1 MTLVVCP
8 NLAIDRVLAATDVR
22 PGTTMRCRALFQ
34 QAGSKGANVARALGL
49 LGGGALLTGFAAG
62 HAGRLFADLAA
73 GEGLE
78 VDLVAG
84 VGEVRVSTVVLAD
97 DGRVTRLYE
106 YGPRIGPAEERALTH
121 AVAAHHAAAGEWA
134 LVTGAAPP
142 GAAAGLYA
150 GLVGTLHAGGY
161 HVMVDATEVQL
172 AGALAAGPDFVKVNL
187 DEACTA
193 VGGPNADCMDASRA
207 PGGERRAE
215 ALELSRRLVAA
226 GAASALVTAG
236 AAGAAGLAGAESL
249 AGGDARRVAGS
260 TAVAGAGGA
269 YGTWTGAGATARSAG
284 NVEWWV
290 HAAPVTVVNPVGS
303 GDCFAAALL
312 LGAERDMPTAA
323 ALALAAGA
331 AGANAMTAR
340 TGHFDAAVAR
350 ELAGR
355 ASVGTPGS

>member
-8 NLAIDRVLAATDVR
+8 NLAIDRVLAATAVR
-22 PGTTMRCRALFQ
+22 PGATMRCRALFQ
-34 QAGSKGANVARALGL
+34 QAGGKGANVARALGL

-121 AVAAHHAAAGEWA
+121 AVAAHHAAPGEWA

-150 GLVGTLHAGGY
+150 GLVSTLHAGGY
-161 HVMVDATEVQL
+161 HVMVDATEAQL

-193 VGGPNADCMDASRA
+193 VGGPNADCVDASRA
-207 PGGERRAE
+207 PGDERRAE

-236 AAGAAGLAGAESL
+236 AAGAAGLAGNA
-249 AGGDARRVAGS
+249 
-260 TAVAGAGGA
+260 
-269 YGTWTGAGATARSAG
+269 
-284 NVEWWV
+284 EWWV
-290 HAAPVTVVNPVGS
+290 HAASVTVVNPVGS

-312 LGAERDMPTAA
+312 LGAERGLPTAA

-331 AGANAMTAR
+331 AAANAGTAR

-350 ELAGR
+350 ELARR
-355 ASVGTPGS
+355 ASVGPPGS

>member
-8 NLAIDRVLAATDVR
+8 NLAIDRVLAAAAVR
-22 PGTTMRCRALFQ
+22 PGATMRCRALFQ
-34 QAGSKGANVARALGL
+34 QAGSKGANVARALGV

-78 VDLVAG
+78 VDLVPG

-161 HVMVDATEVQL
+161 HVMVDATEAQL
-172 AGALAAGPDFVKVNL
+172 AGTLAAGPDFVKVNL

-193 VGGPNADCMDASRA
+193 VGGPYAHCVDVSGAPAD
-207 PGGERRAE
+207 EQRAE

-236 AAGAAGLAGAESL
+236 AAGAAG
-249 AGGDARRVAGS
+249 VAGN
-260 TAVAGAGGA
+260 A
-269 YGTWTGAGATARSAG
+269 
-284 NVEWWV
+284 EWWV
-290 HAAPVTVVNPVGS
+290 HAVPVTVVNPVGS

-312 LGAERDMPTAA
+312 LGAERGLTTAA

-331 AGANAMTAR
+331 AAANAMTAR

-350 ELAGR
+350 EMAGR
-355 ASVGTPGS
+355 ASVGPPGS

>member
-8 NLAIDRVLAATDVR
+8 NLAIDRVLAATAVR
-22 PGTTMRCRALFQ
+22 PGATMRCRALFQ
-34 QAGSKGANVARALGL
+34 QAGGKGANVARALGL

-78 VDLVAG
+78 VDLVPG

-121 AVAAHHAAAGEWA
+121 AVAAHHAAPGEWA

-161 HVMVDATEVQL
+161 HVMVDATEAQL

-193 VGGPNADCMDASRA
+193 VGGPNADCVDASRA

-236 AAGAAGLAGAESL
+236 AAGAAGLAGNA
-249 AGGDARRVAGS
+249 
-260 TAVAGAGGA
+260 
-269 YGTWTGAGATARSAG
+269 
-284 NVEWWV
+284 EWWV

-312 LGAERDMPTAA
+312 LSAERGLPTAA

-331 AGANAMTAR
+331 AAANAMTAR

-355 ASVGTPGS
+355 ASVGPPGS

>member
-8 NLAIDRVLAATDVR
+8 NLAIDRVLAATAVR
-22 PGTTMRCRALFQ
+22 PGATMRCRALFQ

-78 VDLVAG
+78 VDLVPG

-121 AVAAHHAAAGEWA
+121 AVAAHHAAPGEWA
-134 LVTGAAPP
+134 LVTGAVPP

-161 HVMVDATEVQL
+161 HVMVDATEAQL

-193 VGGPNADCMDASRA
+193 VGGPNADCVDASRA
-207 PGGERRAE
+207 PAYEQRAE

-226 GAASALVTAG
+226 GAANALVTAG
-236 AAGAAGLAGAESL
+236 AAGAAGLAAN
-249 AGGDARRVAGS
+249 A
-260 TAVAGAGGA
+260 
-269 YGTWTGAGATARSAG
+269 
-284 NVEWWV
+284 EWWV
-290 HAAPVTVVNPVGS
+290 HAAPVSVVNPVGS

-312 LGAERDMPTAA
+312 LGAERGLPTAA

-331 AGANAMTAR
+331 AAANAMTAR
-340 TGHFDAAVAR
+340 TGHFDVAVAR
-350 ELAGR
+350 EMAGR
-355 ASVGTPGS
+355 ASVGPPGS

>member
-8 NLAIDRVLAATDVR
+8 NLAIDRVLAATAVR
-22 PGTTMRCRALFQ
+22 PGATMRCRALFQ

-78 VDLVAG
+78 VDLVPG

-121 AVAAHHAAAGEWA
+121 AVAAHHAAPGEWA

-161 HVMVDATEVQL
+161 HVMVDATEAQL

-193 VGGPNADCMDASRA
+193 VGGPYAHCVDVSRA
-207 PGGERRAE
+207 PADEQRAE
-215 ALELSRRLVAA
+215 ALELSRRLVAG

-236 AAGAAGLAGAESL
+236 AAGAAGLAGNA
-249 AGGDARRVAGS
+249 
-260 TAVAGAGGA
+260 
-269 YGTWTGAGATARSAG
+269 
-284 NVEWWV
+284 EWWV
-290 HAAPVTVVNPVGS
+290 HAVPVTVVNPVGS

-312 LGAERDMPTAA
+312 LGAERGLLTAA

-331 AGANAMTAR
+331 AAANAMTAR

-355 ASVGTPGS
+355 ASVGPPGS

>member
-8 NLAIDRVLAATDVR
+8 NLAIDRVLAAAAVR
-22 PGTTMRCRALFQ
+22 PGATMRCRALFQ
-34 QAGSKGANVARALGL
+34 QAGSKGANVARALGV

-78 VDLVAG
+78 VDLVPG

-161 HVMVDATEVQL
+161 HVMVDATEAQL
-172 AGALAAGPDFVKVNL
+172 AGTLAAGPDFVKVNL

-193 VGGPNADCMDASRA
+193 VGGPYAHCVDVSRA
-207 PGGERRAE
+207 PADEQRAE
-215 ALELSRRLVAA
+215 ALELSRRLVAG

-236 AAGAAGLAGAESL
+236 AAGAAGLAGNA
-249 AGGDARRVAGS
+249 
-260 TAVAGAGGA
+260 
-269 YGTWTGAGATARSAG
+269 
-284 NVEWWV
+284 EWWV
-290 HAAPVTVVNPVGS
+290 HAEPVTVVNPVGS

-312 LGAERDMPTAA
+312 LGAERGLPTAA

-331 AGANAMTAR
+331 AAANAMTAR

-355 ASVGTPGS
+355 ASVGPPGS

>member
-8 NLAIDRVLAATDVR
+8 NLAIDRVLAATAVR
-22 PGTTMRCRALFQ
+22 PGATMRCRALFQ
-34 QAGSKGANVARALGL
+34 QAGGKGANVARALGL

-78 VDLVAG
+78 VDLVPG

-121 AVAAHHAAAGEWA
+121 AVAAHHAAPGEWA

-150 GLVGTLHAGGY
+150 GLVSTLHAGGY
-161 HVMVDATEVQL
+161 HVMVDATEAQL

-193 VGGPNADCMDASRA
+193 VGGPNADCVDASRA
-207 PGGERRAE
+207 PGDERRAE

-236 AAGAAGLAGAESL
+236 AAGAAGLAGNA
-249 AGGDARRVAGS
+249 
-260 TAVAGAGGA
+260 
-269 YGTWTGAGATARSAG
+269 
-284 NVEWWV
+284 EWWV
-290 HAAPVTVVNPVGS
+290 HAASVTVVNPVGS

-312 LGAERDMPTAA
+312 LGAERGLPTAA

-331 AGANAMTAR
+331 AAANAGTAR

-355 ASVGTPGS
+355 ASVGPPGS

>member
-8 NLAIDRVLAATDVR
+8 NLAIDRVLAATAVR
-22 PGTTMRCRALFQ
+22 PGATMRCRALFQ
-34 QAGSKGANVARALGL
+34 QAGGKGANVARALGL

-121 AVAAHHAAAGEWA
+121 AVAAHHAAPGEWA

-150 GLVGTLHAGGY
+150 GLVSTLHAGGY
-161 HVMVDATEVQL
+161 HVMVDATEAQL

-193 VGGPNADCMDASRA
+193 VGGPNADCVDASRA
-207 PGGERRAE
+207 PGDERRAE

-236 AAGAAGLAGAESL
+236 AAGAAGLAGNA
-249 AGGDARRVAGS
+249 
-260 TAVAGAGGA
+260 
-269 YGTWTGAGATARSAG
+269 
-284 NVEWWV
+284 EWWV
-290 HAAPVTVVNPVGS
+290 HAASVTVVNPVGS

-312 LGAERDMPTAA
+312 LGAERGLPTAA

-331 AGANAMTAR
+331 AAANAGTAR

-355 ASVGTPGS
+355 ASVGPPGS

>member
-1 MTLVVCP
+1 
-8 NLAIDRVLAATDVR
+8 
-22 PGTTMRCRALFQ
+22 
-34 QAGSKGANVARALGL
+34 
-49 LGGGALLTGFAAG
+49 
-62 HAGRLFADLAA
+62 
-73 GEGLE
+73 
-78 VDLVAG
+78 
-84 VGEVRVSTVVLAD
+84 VSTVVLAD

-161 HVMVDATEVQL
+161 HVMVDATEAQL

-193 VGGPNADCMDASRA
+193 VGGPNADCVDASPA
-207 PGGERRAE
+207 PGDERRAE

-236 AAGAAGLAGAESL
+236 AAGAAGLAGNA
-249 AGGDARRVAGS
+249 
-260 TAVAGAGGA
+260 
-269 YGTWTGAGATARSAG
+269 
-284 NVEWWV
+284 EWWV
-290 HAAPVTVVNPVGS
+290 HAASVTVVNPVGS

-312 LGAERDMPTAA
+312 LGAERGLPTAA

-331 AGANAMTAR
+331 AAANAGTAR

-355 ASVGTPGS
+355 ASVGPPGS

>member
-8 NLAIDRVLAATDVR
+8 NLAIDRVLAAAAVR
-22 PGTTMRCRALFQ
+22 PGATMRCRALFQ

-78 VDLVAG
+78 VDLVPG

-97 DGRVTRLYE
+97 DGSVTRLYE

-121 AVAAHHAAAGEWA
+121 AVAAHHAAPGEWA

-142 GAAAGLYA
+142 GVAAGLYA

-161 HVMVDATEVQL
+161 HVMVDATEAQL

-193 VGGPNADCMDASRA
+193 VGGPYAHCVDVSRA
-207 PGGERRAE
+207 PADEQRAE
-215 ALELSRRLVAA
+215 ALELSRRLVAG

-236 AAGAAGLAGAESL
+236 AAGAAGLAG
-249 AGGDARRVAGS
+249 
-260 TAVAGAGGA
+260 
-269 YGTWTGAGATARSAG
+269 

-290 HAAPVTVVNPVGS
+290 HAEPVTVVNPVGS

-312 LGAERDMPTAA
+312 LGAERGLPTAA

-331 AGANAMTAR
+331 AAANAMTAR

-355 ASVGTPGS
+355 ASVGPPGS

>member
-8 NLAIDRVLAATDVR
+8 NLAIDRVLAATAVR
-22 PGTTMRCRALFQ
+22 PGATMRCRALFQ
-34 QAGSKGANVARALGL
+34 QAGGKGANVARALGL

-121 AVAAHHAAAGEWA
+121 AVAAHHAAPGEWA

-150 GLVGTLHAGGY
+150 GLVSTLHAGGY
-161 HVMVDATEVQL
+161 HVMVDATEAQL

-193 VGGPNADCMDASRA
+193 VGGPNADCVDGSRA
-207 PGGERRAE
+207 PGDERRAE

-236 AAGAAGLAGAESL
+236 AAGAAGLAGNA
-249 AGGDARRVAGS
+249 
-260 TAVAGAGGA
+260 
-269 YGTWTGAGATARSAG
+269 
-284 NVEWWV
+284 EWWV
-290 HAAPVTVVNPVGS
+290 HAASVTVVNPVGS

-312 LGAERDMPTAA
+312 LGAERGLPTAA

-331 AGANAMTAR
+331 AAANAGTAR

-350 ELAGR
+350 ELARR
-355 ASVGTPGS
+355 ASVGPPGS

>member
-8 NLAIDRVLAATDVR
+8 NLAIDRVLAATAVR
-22 PGTTMRCRALFQ
+22 PGATMRCRALFQ
-34 QAGSKGANVARALGL
+34 QAGGKGANVARALGL

-97 DGRVTRLYE
+97 DDRVTRLYE

-121 AVAAHHAAAGEWA
+121 AVAAHHAAPGEWA

-150 GLVGTLHAGGY
+150 GLVSTLHAGGY
-161 HVMVDATEVQL
+161 HVMVDATEAQL

-193 VGGPNADCMDASRA
+193 VGGPNADCVDASRA
-207 PGGERRAE
+207 PGDERRAE

-236 AAGAAGLAGAESL
+236 AAGAAGLAGNA
-249 AGGDARRVAGS
+249 
-260 TAVAGAGGA
+260 
-269 YGTWTGAGATARSAG
+269 
-284 NVEWWV
+284 EWWV
-290 HAAPVTVVNPVGS
+290 HAASVTVVNPVGS

-312 LGAERDMPTAA
+312 LGAERGLPTAA

-331 AGANAMTAR
+331 AAANAGTAR

-350 ELAGR
+350 ELARR
-355 ASVGTPGS
+355 ASVGPPGS

>member
-8 NLAIDRVLAATDVR
+8 NLAIDRVLAATAVR
-22 PGTTMRCRALFQ
+22 PGATMRCRALFQ
-34 QAGSKGANVARALGL
+34 Q
-49 LGGGALLTGFAAG
+49 
-62 HAGRLFADLAA
+62 AA

-97 DGRVTRLYE
+97 DDRVTRLYE

-121 AVAAHHAAAGEWA
+121 AVAAHHAAPGEWA

-150 GLVGTLHAGGY
+150 GLVSTLHAGGY
-161 HVMVDATEVQL
+161 HVMVDATEAQL

-193 VGGPNADCMDASRA
+193 VGGPNADCMEASRA

-236 AAGAAGLAGAESL
+236 AAGAAGLAGNA
-249 AGGDARRVAGS
+249 
-260 TAVAGAGGA
+260 
-269 YGTWTGAGATARSAG
+269 
-284 NVEWWV
+284 EWWV
-290 HAAPVTVVNPVGS
+290 HAASVTVVNPVGS
-303 GDCFAAALL
+303 GDCFAAAL
-312 LGAERDMPTAA
+312 GAPQQRGLPTAA
-323 ALALAAGA
+323 APAASARA
-331 AGANAMTAR
+331 AANAGTAR

-350 ELAGR
+350 ELARR
-355 ASVGTPGS
+355 ASVGPP

>member
-8 NLAIDRVLAATDVR
+8 NLAIDRVLAAAAVR
-22 PGTTMRCRALFQ
+22 PGATMRCRALFQ
-34 QAGSKGANVARALGL
+34 QAGSKGANVARALGV

-78 VDLVAG
+78 VDLVPG

-97 DGRVTRLYE
+97 DGSVTRLYE
-106 YGPRIGPAEERALTH
+106 YGPHIGQAEERALTH
-121 AVAAHHAAAGEWA
+121 AVAAHHAAPGEWA

-142 GAAAGLYA
+142 SAAAGLYA

-161 HVMVDATEVQL
+161 HVMVDATEAQL

-193 VGGPNADCMDASRA
+193 VGGPYAHCVDVSRA
-207 PGGERRAE
+207 PADEQRAE
-215 ALELSRRLVAA
+215 ALELSRRLVAG

-236 AAGAAGLAGAESL
+236 AAGAAGLAGNA
-249 AGGDARRVAGS
+249 
-260 TAVAGAGGA
+260 
-269 YGTWTGAGATARSAG
+269 
-284 NVEWWV
+284 EWWV
-290 HAAPVTVVNPVGS
+290 HAVPVTVVNPVGS

-312 LGAERDMPTAA
+312 LGAERGLLTAA

-331 AGANAMTAR
+331 AAANAMTAR

-355 ASVGTPGS
+355 ASVGPPGS

>member
-8 NLAIDRVLAATDVR
+8 NLAIDRVLAATAVR
-22 PGTTMRCRALFQ
+22 PGATMRCRALFQ
-34 QAGSKGANVARALGL
+34 QAGGKGANVARALGL

-121 AVAAHHAAAGEWA
+121 AVAAHHAAPGEWA

-150 GLVGTLHAGGY
+150 GLVSTLHAGGY
-161 HVMVDATEVQL
+161 HVMVDATEAHL

-193 VGGPNADCMDASRA
+193 VGGPNADCVDASRA
-207 PGGERRAE
+207 PGDERRAE

-236 AAGAAGLAGAESL
+236 AAGAAGLAGNA
-249 AGGDARRVAGS
+249 
-260 TAVAGAGGA
+260 
-269 YGTWTGAGATARSAG
+269 
-284 NVEWWV
+284 EWWV
-290 HAAPVTVVNPVGS
+290 HAASVTVVNPVGS

-312 LGAERDMPTAA
+312 LGAERGLPTAA

-331 AGANAMTAR
+331 AAANAGTAR

-355 ASVGTPGS
+355 ASVGPPGS

>member
-8 NLAIDRVLAATDVR
+8 NLAIDRVLAAAAVR
-22 PGTTMRCRALFQ
+22 PGATMRCRALFQ

-78 VDLVAG
+78 VDLVPG

-121 AVAAHHAAAGEWA
+121 AVSTHHAAPGEWA

-150 GLVGTLHAGGY
+150 GLVSTLHAGGY
-161 HVMVDATEVQL
+161 HVMVDATEAQL
-172 AGALAAGPDFVKVNL
+172 AGALVAGPDFVKVNL

-193 VGGPNADCMDASRA
+193 VGGPNADCVDASRA

-215 ALELSRRLVAA
+215 ALKLSRRLVAA

-236 AAGAAGLAGAESL
+236 AAGAAG
-249 AGGDARRVAGS
+249 VAGN
-260 TAVAGAGGA
+260 A
-269 YGTWTGAGATARSAG
+269 
-284 NVEWWV
+284 EWWV

-312 LGAERDMPTAA
+312 LSAERGLPTAA

-331 AGANAMTAR
+331 AAANAMTAR

-355 ASVGTPGS
+355 ASVGPPGS

>member
-1 MTLVVCP
+1 
-8 NLAIDRVLAATDVR
+8 
-22 PGTTMRCRALFQ
+22 MRCRALAQ
-34 QAGSKGANVARALGL
+34 QAGGKGANAVRCLGALGASGTL
-49 LGGGALLTGFAAG
+49 LGFAAG
-62 HAGRLFADLAA
+62 HTGALIAELARDEGLPVELLAA
-73 GEGLE
+73 PGE
-78 VDLVAG
+78 A
-84 VGEVRVSTVVLAD
+84 RVSTVVLAD

-121 AVAAHHAAAGEWA
+121 AVAAHHAAPGEWA

-142 GAAAGLYA
+142 GAAATLYA
-150 GLVGTLHAGGY
+150 GLVSTLHAGGY

-193 VGGPNADCMDASRA
+193 VGGPYAHCVDVSRA
-207 PGGERRAE
+207 PADEQRAE

-236 AAGAAGLAGAESL
+236 AAGAAGLAGNA
-249 AGGDARRVAGS
+249 
-260 TAVAGAGGA
+260 
-269 YGTWTGAGATARSAG
+269 
-284 NVEWWV
+284 EWWV
-290 HAAPVTVVNPVGS
+290 HAVPVTVVNPVGS

>member
-8 NLAIDRVLAATDVR
+8 NLAIDRVLAATAVR
-22 PGTTMRCRALFQ
+22 PGATMRCRALFQ

-49 LGGGALLTGFAAG
+49 LGGSALLTGFAAG

-78 VDLVAG
+78 VDLVPG
-84 VGEVRVSTVVLAD
+84 VGEVRMSTVVLED

-121 AVAAHHAAAGEWA
+121 AVAAHHAAPGEWA

-161 HVMVDATEVQL
+161 HVMVDATEAQL

-193 VGGPNADCMDASRA
+193 VGGPNADCVDASRA
-207 PGGERRAE
+207 PGDERRAE

-236 AAGAAGLAGAESL
+236 AAGAAGLAGNA
-249 AGGDARRVAGS
+249 
-260 TAVAGAGGA
+260 
-269 YGTWTGAGATARSAG
+269 
-284 NVEWWV
+284 EWWV
-290 HAAPVTVVNPVGS
+290 HAASVTVVNPVGS

-312 LGAERDMPTAA
+312 LGAERGLPTAA

-331 AGANAMTAR
+331 AAANAGTAR

-355 ASVGTPGS
+355 ASVGPPGS

>member
-8 NLAIDRVLAATDVR
+8 NLAIDRVLAAAAVR
-22 PGTTMRCRALFQ
+22 PGATMRCRALFQ

-78 VDLVAG
+78 VDLVPG

-121 AVAAHHAAAGEWA
+121 AVAAHHAAPGEWA
-134 LVTGAAPP
+134 LVTGAAAP

-150 GLVGTLHAGGY
+150 GLVGTLHASGY
-161 HVMVDATEVQL
+161 HVMVDATEAQL
-172 AGALAAGPDFVKVNL
+172 AGTLAAGPDFVKVNL

-193 VGGPNADCMDASRA
+193 VGGPYAHCVDVSRA
-207 PGGERRAE
+207 RADEQRAE
-215 ALELSRRLVAA
+215 ALELSRRLVAG

-236 AAGAAGLAGAESL
+236 AAGAAG
-249 AGGDARRVAGS
+249 VAGN
-260 TAVAGAGGA
+260 A
-269 YGTWTGAGATARSAG
+269 
-284 NVEWWV
+284 EWWV
-290 HAAPVTVVNPVGS
+290 HAEPVTVVNPVGS

-312 LGAERDMPTAA
+312 LGAERGLPTAA

-331 AGANAMTAR
+331 AAANAMTAR

-355 ASVGTPGS
+355 ASVGPPGS

>member
-8 NLAIDRVLAATDVR
+8 NLAIDRVLAATAVR
-22 PGTTMRCRALFQ
+22 PGATMRCRALFQ

-49 LGGGALLTGFAAG
+49 LGGSALLTGFAAG

-78 VDLVAG
+78 VDLVPG
-84 VGEVRVSTVVLAD
+84 VGEVRMSTVVLED

-121 AVAAHHAAAGEWA
+121 AVAAHHAAPGEWA

-161 HVMVDATEVQL
+161 HVMVDATEAQL

-193 VGGPNADCMDASRA
+193 VGGPYAHCVDVSRA
-207 PGGERRAE
+207 PADEQRAE

-226 GAASALVTAG
+226 GADSALVTAG

-249 AGGDARRVAGS
+249 AGGDDGRVAGS
-260 TAVAGAGGA
+260 TAAAGAGPA
-269 YGTWTGAGATARSAG
+269 ARSVG
-284 NVEWWV
+284 NAEWWV
-290 HAAPVTVVNPVGS
+290 HAAPVSVVNPVGS

-312 LGAERDMPTAA
+312 LGAERGLPTAA

-331 AGANAMTAR
+331 AAANAGTAR

-355 ASVGTPGS
+355 ASVGPPGS

>member
-8 NLAIDRVLAATDVR
+8 NLAIDRVLAATAVR
-22 PGTTMRCRALFQ
+22 PGATMRCRALFQ
-34 QAGSKGANVARALGL
+34 QAGSKGANVARALGV

-78 VDLVAG
+78 VDLVPG

-150 GLVGTLHAGGY
+150 GLVSTLHAGGY
-161 HVMVDATEVQL
+161 HVMVDATEAQL

-193 VGGPNADCMDASRA
+193 VGGPNADCVDASRA
-207 PGGERRAE
+207 PGDERRAE

-236 AAGAAGLAGAESL
+236 AAGAAGLAGNA
-249 AGGDARRVAGS
+249 
-260 TAVAGAGGA
+260 
-269 YGTWTGAGATARSAG
+269 
-284 NVEWWV
+284 EWWV
-290 HAAPVTVVNPVGS
+290 HTAPVSVVNPVGS

-312 LGAERDMPTAA
+312 LGAERGLPTAA

-331 AGANAMTAR
+331 AAANAGTAR

-350 ELAGR
+350 ELASR
-355 ASVGTPGS
+355 ASVGPPGS

>member
-1 MTLVVCP
+1 
-8 NLAIDRVLAATDVR
+8 
-22 PGTTMRCRALFQ
+22 
-34 QAGSKGANVARALGL
+34 
-49 LGGGALLTGFAAG
+49 
-62 HAGRLFADLAA
+62 
-73 GEGLE
+73 
-78 VDLVAG
+78 
-84 VGEVRVSTVVLAD
+84 VRVSTVVLAD

-121 AVAAHHAAAGEWA
+121 AVAAHHSAPGEWA

-150 GLVGTLHAGGY
+150 GLVSTLHAGGY
-161 HVMVDATEVQL
+161 HVMVDATEAQL

-193 VGGPNADCMDASRA
+193 VGGPNADCVDASRA

-215 ALELSRRLVAA
+215 ALKLSRRLVAA

-236 AAGAAGLAGAESL
+236 AAGAAG
-249 AGGDARRVAGS
+249 VAGN
-260 TAVAGAGGA
+260 A
-269 YGTWTGAGATARSAG
+269 
-284 NVEWWV
+284 EWWV

-312 LGAERDMPTAA
+312 LSAERGLPTAA

-331 AGANAMTAR
+331 AAANAMTAR

-355 ASVGTPGS
+355 ASVGPPGS

>member
-8 NLAIDRVLAATDVR
+8 NLAIDRVLAATAVR
-22 PGTTMRCRALFQ
+22 PGATMRCRALFQ

-78 VDLVAG
+78 VDLVPG

-121 AVAAHHAAAGEWA
+121 AVAAHHAAPGEWA

-150 GLVGTLHAGGY
+150 GLVSTLHAGGY
-161 HVMVDATEVQL
+161 HVMVDATEAQL

-193 VGGPNADCMDASRA
+193 VGGPNADCVDASRA
-207 PGGERRAE
+207 PGDERRAE

-236 AAGAAGLAGAESL
+236 AAGAAGLAGNA
-249 AGGDARRVAGS
+249 
-260 TAVAGAGGA
+260 
-269 YGTWTGAGATARSAG
+269 
-284 NVEWWV
+284 EWWV
-290 HAAPVTVVNPVGS
+290 HAASVTVVNPVGS

-312 LGAERDMPTAA
+312 LGAERGLPTAA

-331 AGANAMTAR
+331 AAANAMTAR

-355 ASVGTPGS
+355 ASVGPPGS

>member
-1 MTLVVCP
+1 MTLIVCP
-8 NLAIDRVLAATDVR
+8 NLAIDRGLAAPAVR

-78 VDLVAG
+78 VDLVPG
-84 VGEVRVSTVVLAD
+84 VGEARVSTVVLAD
-97 DGRVTRLYE
+97 DGSVTRLYE
-106 YGPRIGPAEERALTH
+106 YGPHIGQAEERALTH
-121 AVAAHHAAAGEWA
+121 AVAAHHAAPGEWA

-161 HVMVDATEVQL
+161 HVMVDATEAQL

-193 VGGPNADCMDASRA
+193 VGGPNAPCADASRA

-249 AGGDARRVAGS
+249 AGGDAGRVAGS
-260 TAVAGAGGA
+260 GGAAGAGPA
-269 YGTWTGAGATARSAG
+269 ARSAG

-312 LGAERDMPTAA
+312 LNAERGLPTAA

-331 AGANAMTAR
+331 AAANAMSAR

-355 ASVGTPGS
+355 VSVGPPGS

>member
-8 NLAIDRVLAATDVR
+8 NLAIDRVLAATAVR
-22 PGTTMRCRALFQ
+22 PGATMRCRALFQ
-34 QAGSKGANVARALGL
+34 QAGSKGANVTRALGL

-78 VDLVAG
+78 VDLVPG

-121 AVAAHHAAAGEWA
+121 AVAAHHAAPGEWA

-150 GLVGTLHAGGY
+150 GLVSTLHAGGY
-161 HVMVDATEVQL
+161 HVMVDATEAQL

-193 VGGPNADCMDASRA
+193 VGGPNADCVDASRA
-207 PGGERRAE
+207 PGDERRAE

-236 AAGAAGLAGAESL
+236 AAGAAGLAGNA
-249 AGGDARRVAGS
+249 
-260 TAVAGAGGA
+260 
-269 YGTWTGAGATARSAG
+269 
-284 NVEWWV
+284 EWWV
-290 HAAPVTVVNPVGS
+290 HAASVTVVNPVGS

-312 LGAERDMPTAA
+312 LGAERGLPTAA

-331 AGANAMTAR
+331 AAANAGTAR

-355 ASVGTPGS
+355 ASVGPPGS

>member
-8 NLAIDRVLAATDVR
+8 NLAIDRVLAATAVR
-22 PGTTMRCRALFQ
+22 PGATMRCRALFQ

-121 AVAAHHAAAGEWA
+121 AVAAHHAAPGEWA

-161 HVMVDATEVQL
+161 HVMVDATEAQL

-193 VGGPNADCMDASRA
+193 VGGPNADCVDASRA
-207 PGGERRAE
+207 PGDERRAE

-236 AAGAAGLAGAESL
+236 AAGAAGLAGNA
-249 AGGDARRVAGS
+249 
-260 TAVAGAGGA
+260 
-269 YGTWTGAGATARSAG
+269 
-284 NVEWWV
+284 EWWV
-290 HAAPVTVVNPVGS
+290 HAASVTVVNPVGS

-312 LGAERDMPTAA
+312 LGAERGLPTAA

-331 AGANAMTAR
+331 AAANAGTAR

-355 ASVGTPGS
+355 ASVGPPGS

>member
-8 NLAIDRVLAATDVR
+8 NLAIDRVLAAAAVR
-22 PGTTMRCRALFQ
+22 PGATMRCRALFQ

-78 VDLVAG
+78 VDLVPG
-84 VGEVRVSTVVLAD
+84 VGEARVSTVVLAD
-97 DGRVTRLYE
+97 DGSVTRLYE
-106 YGPRIGPAEERALTH
+106 YGPHIGQAEERALTH
-121 AVAAHHAAAGEWA
+121 AVAAHHAAPGEWA

-142 GAAAGLYA
+142 SAAAGLYA

-161 HVMVDATEVQL
+161 HVMVDATEAQL

-193 VGGPNADCMDASRA
+193 VGGPYAHCVDVSRA
-207 PGGERRAE
+207 PADEQRAE
-215 ALELSRRLVAA
+215 ALELSRRLVAG

-236 AAGAAGLAGAESL
+236 AAGAAGLAGNA
-249 AGGDARRVAGS
+249 
-260 TAVAGAGGA
+260 
-269 YGTWTGAGATARSAG
+269 
-284 NVEWWV
+284 EWWV
-290 HAAPVTVVNPVGS
+290 HAVPVTVVNPVGS

-312 LGAERDMPTAA
+312 LGAERGLLTAA

-331 AGANAMTAR
+331 AAANAMTAR

-355 ASVGTPGS
+355 ASVGPPGS

>member
-34 QAGSKGANVARALGL
+34 QAGSKGANVARALGV

-78 VDLVAG
+78 VDLVPG

-106 YGPRIGPAEERALTH
+106 YGPRIGLAEERALTH

-161 HVMVDATEVQL
+161 HVMVDATEAQL
-172 AGALAAGPDFVKVNL
+172 AGTLAAGPDFVKVNL

-193 VGGPNADCMDASRA
+193 VGGPYAHCVDASRA

-236 AAGAAGLAGAESL
+236 AAGAAGL
-249 AGGDARRVAGS
+249 V
-260 TAVAGAGGA
+260 
-269 YGTWTGAGATARSAG
+269 G
-284 NVEWWV
+284 NAEWWV

-312 LGAERDMPTAA
+312 LGAERGLPTAA

-331 AGANAMTAR
+331 AAANAMTAR
-340 TGHFDAAVAR
+340 TGHFNAAVAR

-355 ASVGTPGS
+355 ASVGPPGS

>member
-8 NLAIDRVLAATDVR
+8 NLAIDRVLAATAVR
-22 PGTTMRCRALFQ
+22 PGATMRCRALFQ

-78 VDLVAG
+78 VDLVPG

-121 AVAAHHAAAGEWA
+121 AVAAHHAAPGEWA
-134 LVTGAAPP
+134 LVTGAVPP

-161 HVMVDATEVQL
+161 HVMVDATEAQL

-193 VGGPNADCMDASRA
+193 VGGPNADCVDASRA
-207 PGGERRAE
+207 PGDERRAE

-236 AAGAAGLAGAESL
+236 AAGAAGLAGNA
-249 AGGDARRVAGS
+249 
-260 TAVAGAGGA
+260 
-269 YGTWTGAGATARSAG
+269 
-284 NVEWWV
+284 EWWV
-290 HAAPVTVVNPVGS
+290 HAASVTVVNPVGS

-312 LGAERDMPTAA
+312 LGAERGLPTAA

-331 AGANAMTAR
+331 AAANAGTAR

-355 ASVGTPGS
+355 ASVGPPGS

>member
-78 VDLVAG
+78 VDLVPG

-97 DGRVTRLYE
+97 DGSVTRLYE
-106 YGPRIGPAEERALTH
+106 YGPHIGQAEERALTH
-121 AVAAHHAAAGEWA
+121 AVAAHHAAPGEWA

-142 GAAAGLYA
+142 GAAAGLYG

-161 HVMVDATEVQL
+161 HVMVDATEAQL

-193 VGGPNADCMDASRA
+193 AGGPNAHCVDVSRA
-207 PGGERRAE
+207 PADEQRAE

-236 AAGAAGLAGAESL
+236 AAGAAGLAGNA
-249 AGGDARRVAGS
+249 
-260 TAVAGAGGA
+260 
-269 YGTWTGAGATARSAG
+269 
-284 NVEWWV
+284 EWWV
-290 HAAPVTVVNPVGS
+290 HAEPVTVVNPVGS

-312 LGAERDMPTAA
+312 LGAERGLPTAA
-323 ALALAAGA
+323 AAPAAAVGRPRSAPSSSA
-331 AGANAMTAR
+331 AAKQSPEP
-340 TGHFDAAVAR
+340 TGLTTVTDAACTHHSA
-350 ELAGR
+350 LPAGPTLTAWTHR
-355 ASVGTPGS
+355 A

>member
-8 NLAIDRVLAATDVR
+8 NLAIDRVLAATAVR
-22 PGTTMRCRALFQ
+22 PGATMRCRALFQ

-49 LGGGALLTGFAAG
+49 LGGGALLTGFEAG

-78 VDLVAG
+78 VDLVPG

-161 HVMVDATEVQL
+161 HVMVDATEAQL

-193 VGGPNADCMDASRA
+193 VGGPSAHCVDASRA
-207 PGGERRAE
+207 PGGERPRQRRRGGRRGPRRQRRMVGAR
-215 ALELSRRLVAA
+215 SVGQCRQPRRLGRLLRRRAVA
-226 GAASALVTAG
+226 
-236 AAGAAGLAGAESL
+236 ERR
-249 AGGDARRVAGS
+249 ARPADRSG
-260 TAVAGAGGA
+260 AGAGRGSSRRQRRDGA
-269 YGTWTGAGATARSAG
+269 HRALRRGRGARDGGPGLRRPARLMTQPPAHSPPRG
-284 NVEWWV
+284 R
-290 HAAPVTVVNPVGS
+290 PGFT
-303 GDCFAAALL
+303 DALRRL
-312 LGAERDMPTAA
+312 HSD
-323 ALALAAGA
+323 
-331 AGANAMTAR
+331 
-340 TGHFDAAVAR
+340 
-350 ELAGR
+350 
-355 ASVGTPGS
+355 